1 LIIAG
6 MGYLVDFT
14 LFLLFPD
21 VTLTVSNFTFIGEVA
36 LIFWLLI
43 KGVNVEQ
50 WNKRTHK
57 SDTTDLNGRGKEREI
72 SLSKA

>member
-1 LIIAG
+1 
-6 MGYLVDFT
+6 MRYLVDFT

-43 KGVNVEQ
+43 RGVNVEQ
-50 WNKRTHK
+50 WDKRTRK
-57 SDTTDLNGRGKEREI
+57 SDETHLIGRDKEREI